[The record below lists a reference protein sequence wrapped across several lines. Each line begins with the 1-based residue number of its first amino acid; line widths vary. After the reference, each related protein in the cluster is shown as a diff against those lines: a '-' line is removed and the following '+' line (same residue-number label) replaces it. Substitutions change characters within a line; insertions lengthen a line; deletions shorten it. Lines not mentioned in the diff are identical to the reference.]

1 MRRASLLAAAA
12 VLLSACVAVTVDRRR
27 PRKGP
32 VAEVGYV
39 DFGGGQIR
47 YSAEGWGPVVASRRR
62 TALRLM
68 ARNCGKDL
76 EPRVTDEYERMD
88 ADAKFS
94 EEEITSTIE
103 RGEEHFVLEKY
114 VHIAYEC
121 RPHGWVEPAPSTGP
135 ARAPFV
141 LVPISTE
148 AATVPVSTAA
158 VAVPVST
165 AAPTV
170 AVSTAAV
177 PSVPVS
183 TATPSAPE
191 PPR

>member
-1 MRRASLLAAAA
+1 MRRLLLLALSA

-32 VAEVGYV
+32 VKEVGFV
-39 DFGGGQIR
+39 DFGGGQVR
-47 YSAEGWGPVVASRRR
+47 YSAEGWGPIVASRRR

-68 ARNCGKDL
+68 ASNCGKEL

-88 ADAKFS
+88 ADAKYS
-94 EEEITSTIE
+94 EEEVTTTLE

-114 VHIAYEC
+114 VHLAYEC
-121 RPHGWVEPAPSTGP
+121 RPRGWVEPVASTAP

-148 AATVPVSTAA
+148 AASVPVSTAA
-158 VAVPVST
+158 AAVPLSTAAVSVPVST
-165 AAPTV
+165 AAP
-170 AVSTAAV
+170 
-177 PSVPVS
+177 SVPVS
-183 TATPSAPE
+183 TSTTPSPE